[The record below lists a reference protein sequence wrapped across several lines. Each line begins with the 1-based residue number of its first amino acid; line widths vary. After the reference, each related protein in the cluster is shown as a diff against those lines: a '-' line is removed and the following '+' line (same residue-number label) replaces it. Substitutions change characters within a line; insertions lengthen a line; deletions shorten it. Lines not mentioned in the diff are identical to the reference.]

1 MDCITVGRGGILRVE
16 RRNGCFDSVDDEV
29 FMFYYF
35 YLPPDRKFSGQ
46 ETNFIKIR
54 LIMHAPELNIHSTQR
69 VGTIEL
75 LYTVIQL
82 SYLFAY

>member
-1 MDCITVGRGGILRVE
+1 MDCITVGRGGIPPDE
-16 RRNGCFDSVDDEV
+16 RQNGCFDSMVDEV
-29 FMFYYF
+29 FVFYYF
-35 YLPPDRKFSGQ
+35 YLPPDRKFPRQ